1 MNELSKKEYVLA
13 SGNQGKLRELVAM
26 LKPLGFV
33 VRPQSDW
40 QVPEA
45 EENATTFVENSLI
58 KARQAAG
65 CTGLPAIADD
75 SGLVVPVLNGDPGI
89 YSARYAGAMANA
101 QANMDKLLAEL
112 AGRTGDERQA
122 YFYCVL
128 VLVNSVDD
136 PAPLIAT
143 GRWYGQILNSP
154 RGEGGFGYDPLFAV
168 AGLSNPEHDHTDVG
182 GRVPKVGALG
192 DAGAV
197 TELVSAA
204 ELAPADKSRISH
216 RGLALTELIR
226 QLRERDA
233 DLTE

>member
-1 MNELSKKEYVLA
+1 MLSNKEYVLA

-26 LKPLGFV
+26 LKPLGFI

-45 EENATTFVENSLI
+45 DENARTFVENSLI

-65 CTGLPAIADD
+65 HTGLPAIADD
-75 SGLVVPVLNGDPGI
+75 SGLVVPALNGDPGI
-89 YSARYAGAMANA
+89 YSARYAGATANA

-112 AGRTGDERQA
+112 ADTAGDERQA

-128 VLVNSVDD
+128 VLVNSVND

-143 GRWYGQILNSP
+143 GRWYGQILNTP
-154 RGEGGFGYDPLFAV
+154 RGDGGFGYDPLFGV
-168 AGLSNPEHDHTDVG
+168 PGMSNPDH
-182 GRVPKVGALG
+182 
-192 DAGAV
+192 
-197 TELVSAA
+197 LVSAA
-204 ELAPADKSRISH
+204 ELAPTDKSQLSH
-216 RGLALTELIR
+216 RGLALRELIQ

-233 DLTE
+233 GLTE